1 MCAVP
6 TTEPEYTKAFLL
18 THHAFTSSRVVLD
31 YLLKRYLTC
40 SEEIERASL
49 PPPAEE
55 PKGSTTPE
63 KKDKKDKKKKKEGEG
78 APTPPPPPEE
88 AGAHHT
94 HAHARAHTHTHDTR
108 HTHTRFLLRATG

>member
-1 MCAVP
+1 VLVV

-31 YLLKRYLTC
+31 YLLKRYMTC
-40 SEEIERASL
+40 SEELERASL

-63 KKDKKDKKKKKEGEG
+63 KKDKKDKKKKKDGEE
-78 APTPPPPPEE
+78 TPSAPEE
-88 AGAHHT
+88 AGTQRTTQRT
-94 HAHARAHTHTHDTR
+94 HARV
-108 HTHTRFLLRATG
+108 GSCG

>member
-1 MCAVP
+1 VVLVV

-40 SEEIERASL
+40 SEELERASL
-49 PPPAEE
+49 PPAEE

-63 KKDKKDKKKKKEGEG
+63 KKDKKDKKKKKDGEE
-78 APTPPPPPEE
+78 TPSAPEE
-88 AGAHHT
+88 AGTQRTTQRT
-94 HAHARAHTHTHDTR
+94 HARVR
-108 HTHTRFLLRATG
+108 SCG